1 MPSDPGR
8 LRTLD
13 TARGAAV
20 LVMVLVHTLHSWL
33 TPEARQGAVW
43 SVVRTI
49 GGYPGT
55 GFLFV
60 SGLLLAL
67 SAEGR
72 HRAGRAPGAIR
83 SDALRRGLEVFVYA
97 LLFRLWM
104 WASGLFREPH
114 TLLRV
119 DVLNCIGL
127 SLMICAVALALPRR
141 GMRLASCAAL
151 ALGFAFL
158 APMTWGAAWPSW
170 IPQPLLAYVNGRL
183 PQSFFPLFPWA
194 AFTAAGALTGLVLSG
209 LLVAPRVLD
218 PSARG
223 RQPVDPSNRVMLA
236 VAPVGLVVM
245 GLAELAARVPL
256 TYGHQDYW
264 KTGPAFTLWK
274 LGVVVAAF
282 GVLAVWDRLPGPSAL
297 RLLGRHSLMVY
308 WTHVEIVY
316 GSLVGRFW
324 KQKLDENEALVGYA
338 VVMAVMLA
346 LAAGREWYDARRA
359 AAISGVPAP
368 A

>member
-1 MPSDPGR
+1 MPSAPGR

-20 LVMVLVHTLHSWL
+20 LLMVLVHTLHSWL
-33 TPEARQGAVW
+33 TPEARQGLVW

-60 SGLLLAL
+60 SGLLLGL

-72 HRAGRAPGAIR
+72 HRAGRPPGAIR
-83 SDALRRGLEVFVYA
+83 RDALRRGGEVFVYA

-104 WASGLFREPH
+104 WASDLFREPH

-127 SLMICAVALALPRR
+127 SLVICALALALPRR
-141 GMRLASCAAL
+141 GARLLACAGL
-151 ALGFAFL
+151 ALGFALL
-158 APMTWGAAWPSW
+158 APVTWGLAWPSS
-170 IPQPLLAYVNGRL
+170 IPTALVAYVNGRA

-194 AFTAAGALTGLVLSG
+194 AFAAAGAFAGIVLSG
-209 LLVAPRVLD
+209 LLSTRDDRRVLLWVAP
-218 PSARG
+218 A
-223 RQPVDPSNRVMLA
+223 
-236 VAPVGLVVM
+236 GLVLM
-245 GLAELAARVPL
+245 GLAEVASHVPL
-256 TYGHQDYW
+256 GYGHQDYW

-274 LGVVVAAF
+274 LGAVVAAF
-282 GVLAVWDRLPGPSAL
+282 GVLSMWDRLPGPSAL

-308 WTHVEIVY
+308 WVHVEIVY

-324 KQKLDENEALVGYA
+324 KQKLGEGEALFGYA
-338 VVMAVMLA
+338 IVMAVMVA
-346 LAAGREWYDARRA
+346 LCAASEWNDARRA
-359 AAISGVPAP
+359 RALTGAAAP